1 MPENPLK
8 TDSTMINPAVLTV
21 TPMMEMME
29 MILAALPFL
38 REIRYRSA
46 MKSDTRMVL
55 LLHRC
60 YNQSGACRM
69 FHAAVERIQ
78 NVCDRVGHHVIKWQ
92 H

>member
-1 MPENPLK
+1 
-8 TDSTMINPAVLTV
+8 MINPAVLTV
-21 TPMMEMME
+21 TPMMDMMD

-46 MKSDTRMVL
+46 MKSDTRMQL

-60 YNQSGACRM
+60 YNQSGASWM
-69 FHAAVERIQ
+69 IHAAVEHVQ
-78 NVCDRVGHHVIKWQ
+78 NVSERVGNQVIKRQ